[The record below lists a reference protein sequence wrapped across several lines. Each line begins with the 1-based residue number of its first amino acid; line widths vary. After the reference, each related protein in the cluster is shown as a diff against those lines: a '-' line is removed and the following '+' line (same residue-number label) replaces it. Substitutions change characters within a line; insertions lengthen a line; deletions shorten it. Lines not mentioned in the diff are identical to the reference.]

1 MVILTGLLI
10 GKLLL
15 GAGVGTAIVGAIL
28 YWDQVKEWLYD
39 LVQKIEKIWKQI
51 RNYIPHGAVVL
62 GDKLVDGMIQIAHKL
77 YYQEKGEWIEET
89 TKRKVNAKEVP
100 SRILKKIEN
109 NKGQADIT
117 ENLED
122 ELNLEIS

>member
-1 MVILTGLLI
+1 MVILTGILI

-77 YYQEKGEWIEET
+77 YYQEKGEWFEET
-89 TKRKVNAKEVP
+89 TKRKVNAKEIP
-100 SRILKKIEN
+100 SHILKKIEN

-117 ENLED
+117 ENLEN

>member
-1 MVILTGLLI
+1 MVILTGILI

-39 LVQKIEKIWKQI
+39 LVKKIEKIWKQI

-62 GDKLVDGMIQIAHKL
+62 GDKLVDGMVQIAHKL
-77 YYQEKGEWIEET
+77 YYQEKGEWFEET
-89 TKRKVNAKEVP
+89 TKRKVNAKEIP
-100 SRILKKIEN
+100 SHILKKIEN

-117 ENLED
+117 ENLEN

>member
-51 RNYIPHGAVVL
+51 RNYIPRGAVVL
-62 GDKLVDGMIQIAHKL
+62 GDKLVDGMVQIAHKL
-77 YYQEKGEWIEET
+77 YYQEKGEWFEET

-100 SRILKKIEN
+100 SHILKKIEN

-117 ENLED
+117 ENLEN

>member
-1 MVILTGLLI
+1 MVILTGILI

-62 GDKLVDGMIQIAHKL
+62 GDKLVDGMVQIAHKL
-77 YYQEKGEWIEET
+77 YYQEKGEWFEET
-89 TKRKVNAKEVP
+89 TKRKVNAKEIP
-100 SRILKKIEN
+100 SHILKKIEN

-117 ENLED
+117 ENLEN

>member
-15 GAGVGTAIVGAIL
+15 GAGVGTAIFGAIL

-62 GDKLVDGMIQIAHKL
+62 GDKLVDGMVQIAHKL
-77 YYQEKGEWIEET
+77 YYQEKGEWFEET

-100 SRILKKIEN
+100 SHILKKIEN

-117 ENLED
+117 ENLEN